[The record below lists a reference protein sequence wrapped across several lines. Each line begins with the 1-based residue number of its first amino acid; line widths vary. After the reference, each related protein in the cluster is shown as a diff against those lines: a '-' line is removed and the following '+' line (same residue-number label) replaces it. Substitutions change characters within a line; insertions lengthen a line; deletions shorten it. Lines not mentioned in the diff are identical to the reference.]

1 MGVIFEEVTAEVAPP
16 AEDSE
21 PLQDE
26 TPAFRSIDEDT
37 RRWRRELALWQRRSR
52 RLEAD

>member
-1 MGVIFEEVTAEVAPP
+1 MGVIFEEVTAEIAPP
-16 AEDSE
+16 RQREEEMPEREEAPPSDAADS
-21 PLQDE
+21 
-26 TPAFRSIDEDT
+26 